1 MTNGAATFSV
11 QKPAVLKRSALE
23 CEVCC
28 LEFRFAD
35 LAFFKHMR
43 GLMNNFSTICK
54 FRVCNGGNSHYDR
67 DPPP

>member
-11 QKPAVLKRSALE
+11 QKPAVQKRFALE

-35 LAFFKHMR
+35 LTFLNTCA
-43 GLMNNFSTICK
+43 
-54 FRVCNGGNSHYDR
+54 FRVYNGGNSHYHR
-67 DPPP
+67 DPPS